1 MNKSYRSVWNQAL
14 GAWVATSEI
23 SRARGKSGS
32 VKKMVLCNLLL
43 GMSGATTQALAE
55 CIDNQS
61 SPNWSVGAT
70 DSSNCSAIH
79 TTYSSANTVYVFSG
93 GVLTFTQPKVSIL
106 AYNGGQIHGLS
117 INGNA
122 SPNPNTNGDKSTIN
136 AQNIYIGS
144 SGRGYTRTVYIAAGG
159 TMNVSGNMSA
169 YRWDYTNQNLGSAAL
184 ELANGNLHVAGNLD
198 VGFYSDKPVGEALRI
213 GGANHLTVGGLLS
226 STAGQYPWGSTVD
239 VQQQVK
245 PGGSSYN
252 ANLGANTNAI
262 TSDSYTNADINALK
276 ATTLQNTPYNWRHTA
291 NGGSGL
297 IQVHEAATFNT
308 YGSGTN
314 ALFTLLQG
322 SSTNESGVIALGTAS
337 APAGQTGTFQLHVGD
352 KTTFNALGASN
363 TAVALASTTASTANA
378 SIQVDSG
385 ASFNLQQANSTG
397 VALSHAGAGQL
408 NLNNAA
414 NISATAAAVNLSTSG
429 AGNTGIVNSGTLS
442 SSSTTLGAL
451 QIADVSATA
460 GTARIIS
467 IDNSGT
473 ISGARSAIL
482 AVSGEAT
489 TQISLSNSG
498 QIQKTVADSNAVID
512 LSATQG
518 SNSFAMKGG
527 SVGMQPAQTSSTSA
541 AYLGGS
547 GADHITQTS
556 GSFQGDVFTM
566 AGDDSFTGTAGNL
579 VGTLNMGEGNDS
591 ALFAAAYD
599 LSQTPRL
606 DGGAGT
612 NTLTLQGKSLDIYS
626 AATDTPAQ
634 GVNVL
639 NWQTLNLQ
647 NASAARL
654 TGDLNLGGPTGQ
666 LNIDSTS
673 SMAFAGAAST
683 ARTIAG
689 SVNNAGT
696 LDLRNS
702 AANAFNTLTVQ
713 GNYAGNNGKLLIN
726 TQLGDSSSLTDK
738 LIIDGG
744 KASGNTAIDI
754 TNKGGLGAQTTGNGI
769 QVVNAI
775 NGATTDT
782 GAFALADGAAVV
794 SAGAYNYSLGR
805 NADESWY
812 LTSKV
817 PPYIDPRTGEPPA
830 PAPAPSPTPSPTPA
844 PTPTPTPAPSP
855 VPPPAP
861 APQQN
866 YSAQTA
872 VMAAAPTLALL
883 HGAATM
889 DTWQERM
896 GGRVYGYGLKN
907 QPMQEQSA
915 PGWVRVIAQGGSRDG
930 GKRYGT
936 GAGDQSVSPGIDYNT
951 YIAQLGMDFYHSQ
964 SGNARQTAGAYVA
977 LGQTSG
983 DVNYLN
989 YGTQQWGN
997 AGKTRIEG
1005 KTLGL
1010 YWSRIA
1016 EQGQY
1021 LDAVLQYTDYDV
1033 KTSAQGASG
1042 TKSGGKGF
1050 GASIEGG
1057 VPFALNSDWTL
1068 TPQAQLRWQHVSLDK
1083 VNVVESGQRIGSY
1096 DFGSGNSLWGRLGVQ
1111 ATYQTKPDSKLWVRA
1126 DLMHEFKGETQA
1138 RYISAQGGAEPI
1150 FKNSLKGTAVGL
1162 TGGIDQQINKQLA
1175 VYGSLSYAT
1184 GVGGNKGDAWA
1195 AKAGLRWNW

>member
-32 VKKMVLCNLLL
+32 VKKMVLCSLLL

-136 AQNIYIGS
+136 AQNINIGS
-144 SGRGYTRTVYIAAGG
+144 SGRFHTRSVYIAGAG

-169 YRWDYTNQNLGSAAL
+169 YRWDYTSQNLGGGPAV
-184 ELANGNLHVAGNLD
+184 ELANGNLHVGGNLD
-198 VGFYSDKPVGEALRI
+198 IGFYSNVANGHGLRM
-213 GGANHLTVGGLLS
+213 GGGVNNLKVGGLLTV
-226 STAGQYPWGSTVD
+226 STGQYYWGKPAEQLD
-239 VQQQVK
+239 FK
-245 PGGSSYN
+245 PGGSKYDP
-252 ANLGANTNAI
+252 ALGANFYAIASYSRTN
-262 TSDSYTNADINALK
+262 TDIHALQVNS
-276 ATTLQNTPYNWRHTA
+276 LQNTPFAWLHTET
-291 NGGSGL
+291 GGAGV
-297 IQVHEAATFNT
+297 QHVKDTAEFNT
-308 YGSGTN
+308 YGQNTN
-314 ALFTLLQG
+314 ALFISHDG
-322 SSTNESGVIALGTAS
+322 SDTMESSVIALGTAS
-337 APAGQTGTFQLHVGD
+337 APAVQTGTFQLRLGD
-352 KTTFNALGASN
+352 KTSFNLLGSNN
-363 TAVALASTTASTANA
+363 TAVNWTASSTASANA
-378 SIQVDSG
+378 DIQIDAG
-385 ASFNLQQANSTG
+385 ASFNLPKPNATG
-397 VALSHAGAGQL
+397 VSLTQAGSGNL
-408 NLNNAA
+408 NLRNAA
-414 NISATAAAVNLSTSG
+414 TISATAAALQLDNSG
-429 AGNTGIVNSGTLS
+429 AGQSNLSNSGTLS
-442 SSSTTLGAL
+442 SSSTTLGAV
-451 QIADVSATA
+451 QIASSTPH
-460 GTARIIS
+460 TITL
-467 IDNSGT
+467 DNSGN
-473 ISGARSAIL
+473 ISGARSAI
-482 AVSGEAT
+482 VAT
-489 TQISLSNSG
+489 GDENMSLQLSNSG

-547 GADHITQTS
+547 GADHITQTG
-556 GSFQGDVFTM
+556 GSFQGDVLTM
-566 AGDDSFTGTAGNL
+566 AGNDSFTGTAGNL

-673 SMAFAGAAST
+673 SMAIAGAAST

-855 VPPPAP
+855 APTPAP

-907 QPMQEQSA
+907 QPVQEQSA

-951 YIAQLGMDFYHSQ
+951 YIAQLGMDFYRSQ

-1033 KTSAQGASG
+1033 KTSAHGASG

>member
-1 MNKSYRSVWNQAL
+1 MNTSYRSVWNPAL

-23 SRARGKSGS
+23 SRTHGKSGS
-32 VKKMVLCNLLL
+32 VRRIATSALLL
-43 GMSGATTQALAE
+43 AGALTVGAQANAA
-55 CIDNQS
+55 CVDNAS
-61 SPNWSVGAT
+61 SANWAVGAT
-70 DSSNCSAIH
+70 DSSNCNATHSL
-79 TTYSSANTVYVFSG
+79 YQSANTVYVYSG
-93 GVLTFTQPKVSIL
+93 GVLTFTQPDVTIQ
-106 AYNGGQIHGLS
+106 AYNGGSIHGLS

-136 AQNIYIGS
+136 AQNIDIGS
-144 SGRGYTRTVYIAAGG
+144 SGRGYTRAVYIAAGG

-169 YRWDYTNQNLGSAAL
+169 YRWDYTNQSQGAAAL
-184 ELANGNLHVAGNLD
+184 ELASGNLHVAGDLD
-198 VGFYSDKPVGEALRI
+198 VGFYSDRPVGTALRL
-213 GGANHLTVGGLLS
+213 GGTSNLTVGGLLS
-226 STAGQYPWGSTVD
+226 STSGQYPWGSTAA
-239 VQQQVK
+239 VQQQVL
-245 PGGSSYN
+245 PGASSYN
-252 ANLGANTNAI
+252 AGLGADIYAI
-262 TSDSYTNADINALK
+262 TSDSYAKADVNELK
-276 ATTLQNTPYNWRHTA
+276 ATTLQNTPINWLHTA

-297 IQVHEAATFNT
+297 IQVHNAATFTTN
-308 YGSGTN
+308 GSGTT
-314 ALFTLLQG
+314 ALFTALQ
-322 SSTNESGVIALGTAS
+322 SSNTSENSVMALGTAS
-337 APAGQTGTFQLHVGD
+337 APAAQAGAFQLRVGD
-352 KTTFNALGASN
+352 KTTFNALGANN
-363 TAVALASTTASTANA
+363 TAVGLASTAASTANA
-378 SIQVDSG
+378 SIQIDSG
-385 ASFNLQQANSTG
+385 ATFNLQQANSTG
-397 VALSHAGAGQL
+397 VALTHAGAGLLSL
-408 NLNNAA
+408 NSAA
-414 NISATAAAVNLSTSG
+414 NLSATAAAVNLSTSG
-429 AGNTGIVNSGTLS
+429 AGNTSILNSGTLT
-442 SSSTTLGAL
+442 SSSTALGAL
-451 QIADVSATA
+451 QVADASAVA
-460 GTARIIS
+460 GTIRSIS

-482 AVSGEAT
+482 ATSGEAT
-489 TQISLSNSG
+489 TQINLSNSG
-498 QIQKTVADSNAVID
+498 QIQKTAADSNAAID
-512 LSATQG
+512 LAATQG
-518 SNSFAMKGG
+518 TNSFAMKDGA
-527 SVGMQPAQTSSTSA
+527 VGVQPAQTPSTSA

-547 GADHITQTS
+547 GADHITQTG
-556 GSFQGDVFTM
+556 GSFQGDVLTM
-566 AGDDSFTGTAGNL
+566 AGDDSFTGTAGRL
-579 VGTLNMGEGNDS
+579 VGTLAMGDGNDT
-591 ALFAAAYD
+591 ALIASGYD

-606 DGGAGT
+606 DGGTGT
-612 NTLTLQGKSLDIYS
+612 NVLTLQGQSLNIYS
-626 AATDTPAQ
+626 AAADTPAQ

-639 NWQTLNLQ
+639 NWQTLSLQ

-654 TGDLNLGGPTGQ
+654 TGDLNLGGPAGQ
-666 LNIDSTS
+666 LNIDSS
-673 SMAFAGAAST
+673 SSVAIAGSAST
-683 ARTIAG
+683 ARSIAG

-702 AANAFNTLTVQ
+702 AANAFNNLTVQ
-713 GNYAGNNGKLLIN
+713 GNYVGNNGKLLIN

-744 KASGNTAIDI
+744 KASGNTAIAI

-775 NGATTDT
+775 NGATTET
-782 GAFALADGAAVV
+782 GAFALADGASAI

-817 PPYIDPRTGEPPA
+817 PPYVDPRTGEPPA
-830 PAPAPSPTPSPTPA
+830 PAPSPSPSPAPTPA
-844 PTPTPTPAPSP
+844 PTPAPSP
-855 VPPPAP
+855 APTPAP

-883 HGAATM
+883 HGAATL
-889 DTWQERM
+889 DSWQERM
-896 GGRVYGYGLKN
+896 GGRVYGYGMKGK
-907 QPMQEQSA
+907 QEKQQEQSS

-930 GKRYGT
+930 GKRYDT
-936 GAGDQSVSPGIDYNT
+936 GASDQSVAPDIDYNT
-951 YIAQLGMDFYHSQ
+951 YIAQLGMDFYRSQ
-964 SGNARQTAGAYVA
+964 SGNARQAAGAYVA

-983 DVNYLN
+983 DVNYQN
-989 YGTQQWGN
+989 YSSLQWGN
-997 AGKTRIEG
+997 AGKARIEG

-1010 YWSRIA
+1010 YWSRVA

-1033 KTSAQGASG
+1033 KTNAQGASG

-1111 ATYQTKPDSKLWVRA
+1111 ATYQTQPDSKLWVRA

-1138 RYISAQGGAEPI
+1138 RYISAQGGVEPV

-1175 VYGSLSYAT
+1175 IYGSLSYAT
-1184 GVGGNKGDAWA
+1184 GVGGNKGDAWS